1 MLGMLTPGVAA
12 LTVGASQASNLPS
25 VSIDTDMLKPLVEG
39 VVANIGTVLPVGLG
53 IFSIFLGIRII
64 PKLISRFTS
73 V

>member
-12 LTVGASQASNLPS
+12 LTVGASDLPS
-25 VSIDTDMLKPLVEG
+25 VSITTDMLKPLVEG